1 MDKNKKKADEFI
13 GEVVVSLNVG
23 SGRKKVEVPS
33 RCVSSLRPFVFFRY
47 DVTPQMFFEQVEYVR
62 VTADEAEA
70 AEAAKGEPPDTDG
83 ESDGDADKDE

>member
-1 MDKNKKKADEFI
+1 MTIIYELMERASTSERDKATARAM
-13 GEVVVSLNVG
+13 SA
-23 SGRKKVEVPS
+23 R
-33 RCVSSLRPFVFFRY
+33 
-47 DVTPQMFFEQVEYVR
+47 PQMFFEQVEYVR